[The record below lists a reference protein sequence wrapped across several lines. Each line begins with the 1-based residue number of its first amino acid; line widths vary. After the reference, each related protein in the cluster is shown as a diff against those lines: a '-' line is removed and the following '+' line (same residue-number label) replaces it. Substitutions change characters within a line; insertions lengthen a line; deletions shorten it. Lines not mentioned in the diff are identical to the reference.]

1 MTRTRAVETTK
12 CVNHAKGR
20 YFLVLLLLLFLGA
33 GSVFAEQRFPPPEF
47 EGGRQLPVTTTPP
60 ARAAIMQYVDVA
72 VLAASLALAA
82 WLSIKRRSRNGIIA
96 LSLFSLLYFGV
107 YRAGCICAIGSVQNV
122 ALGLFDPGYAVP
134 VGALAFFMLPL
145 AVALFA
151 GRAFC
156 SGVCPHGALQDLVLV
171 RPVKVPPWLEHV
183 LGLIPF
189 FFLGAGV
196 VFAAT
201 GTGFMICRLDP
212 FVPLFRFSGSAV
224 MIVTGLVFVAAGL
237 FVGRPY
243 CRFLCPYG
251 ALLRMASTV
260 SKWRVRVTPD
270 TCTQCRLC
278 ENACP
283 YGAIREPSSGTVA
296 PRDHA
301 GERRRLGLLLALLP
315 VLVASG
321 AILGVGLATPMS
333 RAHPAVQQAGHAAHS
348 EHLEPAAGAR
358 VGQPDAAAAI
368 GKRFTLAGGLF
379 GGWIGLVL
387 GLKLVSLHLRTLRP
401 DYEPD
406 RGACVSCG
414 RCFASCP
421 NERVRLG
428 LSPAGQPAGPRPG
441 RGVPK

>member
-1 MTRTRAVETTK
+1 MTRKRAVKTSLP
-12 CVNHAKGR
+12 VA
-20 YFLVLLLLLFLGA
+20 LLLLLLFLGA
-33 GSVFAEQRFPPPEF
+33 GAALAEQRFPPPEF
-47 EGGRQLPVTTTPP
+47 EAGHQLPVTTTPP
-60 ARAAIMQYVDVA
+60 ARAVILQYVDVA
-72 VLAASLALAA
+72 VLAACLGLAA
-82 WLSIKRRSRNGIIA
+82 WLSIKHRSRRGIIG
-96 LSLFSLLYFGV
+96 LSIFSLLYFGF
-107 YRAGCICAIGSVQNV
+107 YRAGCICAIGSIQNV

-134 VGALAFFMLPL
+134 AGVVAFFMLPL

-201 GTGFMICRLDP
+201 GAGFMICRLDP
-212 FVPLFRFSGSAV
+212 FVSLFRFSGSDV
-224 MIVTGLVFVAAGL
+224 MIVTGLVFVAVGL

-251 ALLRMASTV
+251 ALLRMASMV

-283 YGAIREPSSGTVA
+283 YGAIREPASGTVPA
-296 PRDHA
+296 RDHA
-301 GERRRLGLLLALLP
+301 RERRRFGLLLALLP
-315 VLVASG
+315 LLVALG
-321 AILGVGLATPMS
+321 AGIGAGLAVPMS
-333 RAHPAVQQAGHAAHS
+333 RTHPVVREAERILDQGPVEPGNS
-348 EHLEPAAGAR
+348 EDGSLVRTASGI
-358 VGQPDAAAAI
+358 Q
-368 GKRFTLAGGLF
+368 KRFTLAGILF

-387 GLKLVSLHLRTLRP
+387 GFKLISLHLRTVRP

-428 LSPAGQPAGPRPG
+428 LSPASPTAGPPSQ
-441 RGVPK
+441 RGVSK